1 MVHRSHIKERNIMTT
16 ITAKQEKIIIDVAA
30 VAAIAIIGSY
40 YDTRFPS
47 AIHEIAAVA
56 SVGILFYAGKR
67 YLSPMVSKLTP
78 WKK

>member
-1 MVHRSHIKERNIMTT
+1 MTT

-40 YDTRFPS
+40 YDARFPS
-47 AIHEIAAVA
+47 AMHEIAAVV
-56 SVGILFYAGKR
+56 SVGVLFYAGKR
-67 YLSPMVSKLTP
+67 YLSPIIDKCTF

>member
-1 MVHRSHIKERNIMTT
+1 MVHRSQIKERNIMTT

-47 AIHEIAAVA
+47 AMHEIAAVV
-56 SVGILFYAGKR
+56 SVAVLFDAGKR
-67 YLSPMVSKLTP
+67 YLSPIANKLAF